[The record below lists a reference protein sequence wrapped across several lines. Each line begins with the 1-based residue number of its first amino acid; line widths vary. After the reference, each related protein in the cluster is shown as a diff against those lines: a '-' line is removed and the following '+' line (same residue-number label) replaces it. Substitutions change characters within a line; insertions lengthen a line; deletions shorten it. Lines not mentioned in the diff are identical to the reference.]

1 MPLVIDI
8 TYNFID
14 SQSKPMTI
22 IVFALAVKYTSLIAF
37 PWIKYSENNT
47 GWTNP
52 NIYVHATFI
61 THFLA
66 DPGKT
71 RGCSTNT
78 VGIRWV
84 NLFLLSFYGA
94 MELYNSFLDATL

>member
-1 MPLVIDI
+1 
-8 TYNFID
+8 
-14 SQSKPMTI
+14 MTL
-22 IVFALAVKYTSLIAF
+22 IVFALAVKYTSLVAF
-37 PWIKYSENNT
+37 PWIKYSKKNT

-52 NIYVHATFI
+52 NIYGHATFT

-66 DPGKT
+66 DPGKS

-78 VGIRWV
+78 IVIRWV
-84 NLFLLSFYGA
+84 YLFFLSLYGA